1 MWKNTCTKVKYKWT
15 VHFYSNIYLPIVR
28 TSHAKT
34 PNDQTSLLEEN
45 LWSDIASGDIHI
57 MGRNSPPL

>member
-1 MWKNTCTKVKYKWT
+1 MSIFMKLVNR
-15 VHFYSNIYLPIVR
+15 YLPIVR
-28 TSHAKT
+28 TSHIKT

-45 LWSDIASGDIHI
+45 LWSDIASGDIQI

>member
-1 MWKNTCTKVKYKWT
+1 MFIFMKFVYISK
-15 VHFYSNIYLPIVR
+15 LPKVR
-28 TSHAKT
+28 TSHIKT

-57 MGRNSPPL
+57 RGRNSPPR